1 MKSISKEKGSDSM
14 EDSRIVDLYWQ
25 RSQEAIAQTAQ
36 KYGRYCFSIAYS
48 ILENGS
54 DADEAVNDTWLGAWN
69 AMPPHRP
76 QTLSTF
82 LGKITRRTALKRWE
96 ADRAVRRGRGE
107 VALALE
113 ELSGC
118 IPGKGMDEELDA
130 AELSRVLR
138 GFLRDLSQTERRV
151 FVCRYWYLDPI
162 AQIANDFGFSQS
174 KVKSMLLR
182 TRNKLKKELE
192 KEGIFL

>member
-118 IPGKGMDEELDA
+118 IPGKGYSGQCMD
-130 AELSRVLR
+130 R
-138 GFLRDLSQTERRV
+138 
-151 FVCRYWYLDPI
+151 
-162 AQIANDFGFSQS
+162 
-174 KVKSMLLR
+174 
-182 TRNKLKKELE
+182 
-192 KEGIFL
+192 

>member
-1 MKSISKEKGSDSM
+1 M

-25 RSQEAIAQTAQ
+25 RSQEAISQTAQ

-54 DADEAVNDTWLGAWN
+54 DAEETVNDTWLGAWN

-76 QTLSTF
+76 QILSAF

-96 ADRAVRRGRGE
+96 ANCAARRGGGE
-107 VALALE
+107 TALVLD
-113 ELSGC
+113 ELAGC
-118 IPGKGMDEELDA
+118 IPGKSLEETLSER
-130 AELSRVLR
+130 ELSRILAK
-138 GFLRDLSQTERRV
+138 FLRDLPRTERQI

-162 AQIANDFGFSQS
+162 REITKQFGFSES

>member
-1 MKSISKEKGSDSM
+1 M

-118 IPGKGMDEELDA
+118 IPGKGYSGQCVD
-130 AELSRVLR
+130 R
-138 GFLRDLSQTERRV
+138 
-151 FVCRYWYLDPI
+151 
-162 AQIANDFGFSQS
+162 
-174 KVKSMLLR
+174 
-182 TRNKLKKELE
+182 
-192 KEGIFL
+192 